1 LITLNDVW
9 TPEYVI
15 TEWWFLTSSSK
26 ISKLYILSQFISS
39 LVLKLFE
46 IDFKSILQATLFNS
60 IWFQITLHETGM
72 DGYRA
77 IMGQRISDWQKY
89 SLAYS

>member
-1 LITLNDVW
+1 MVVLIT
-9 TPEYVI
+9 
-15 TEWWFLTSSSK
+15 SSK
-26 ISKLYILSQFISS
+26 ISQLYILSQFISS

-46 IDFKSILQATLFNS
+46 IDFKSILQAILLNS
-60 IWFQITLHETGM
+60 IWFQMTLHETGM

-89 SLAYS
+89 SLAYP

>member
-1 LITLNDVW
+1 MVVLIT
-9 TPEYVI
+9 
-15 TEWWFLTSSSK
+15 SSK
-26 ISKLYILSQFISS
+26 ISQLYILSQFISS

-46 IDFKSILQATLFNS
+46 IDFKSILQAILFNS

-77 IMGQRISDWQKY
+77 IMGQRTSDWQKF